1 MTEVE
6 QYLKL
11 HQINFVLHEHPAVFT
26 CEDIDKYCDDL
37 TGLDCKN
44 LFLRDQKGKR
54 HFLFVFPSSKR
65 VELDKICEIVDEKK
79 LSFAS
84 AERLKEKLGLV
95 PGAVSPF
102 GLINDKNAE
111 VEAYIDEEVY
121 QSDLVNFHPN
131 RNTATLELTGVMFR
145 NYLQGLNRKINV
157 FK

>member
-111 VEAYIDEEVY
+111 VEVYIDEEVY

>member
-65 VELDKICEIVDEKK
+65 VELDKICEIVGEKK

-102 GLINDKNAE
+102 GLINDKNTE
-111 VEAYIDEEVY
+111 VEVYIDEEVY